1 MGNRTQI
8 VQLLADISNDVR
20 FHHLIQQNKEV
31 WVVDETLKQYM
42 MLFKEMNNA
51 INGPDY
57 QGKEK
62 DIQHQKEQ
70 IEAYEKQLQQGFS
83 TDYDYDVFADSVI
96 KCAYGDMTLED
107 LEAIYYGLTT
117 PFF

>member
-1 MGNRTQI
+1 M
-8 VQLLADISNDVR
+8 
-20 FHHLIQQNKEV
+20 
-31 WVVDETLKQYM
+31 DEILKQYM
-42 MLFKEMNNA
+42 VLYKKMSNM

-57 QGKEK
+57 PAKEE
-62 DIQHQKEQ
+62 DIQHQKDQ
-70 IEAYEKQLQQGFS
+70 IEVYEKQLQQGFS

-107 LEAIYYGLTT
+107 LEAVYYGLTT

>member
-1 MGNRTQI
+1 M
-8 VQLLADISNDVR
+8 
-20 FHHLIQQNKEV
+20 
-31 WVVDETLKQYM
+31 DETLKQYM

-57 QGKEK
+57 PGKEK

-70 IEAYEKQLQQGFS
+70 IE
-83 TDYDYDVFADSVI
+83 VFADSVI

-107 LEAIYYGLTT
+107 LEAVYYGLTT

>member
-1 MGNRTQI
+1 M
-8 VQLLADISNDVR
+8 
-20 FHHLIQQNKEV
+20 
-31 WVVDETLKQYM
+31 DETLKQYM

-57 QGKEK
+57 PGKEK

-107 LEAIYYGLTT
+107 LEAVYYGLTT
-117 PFF
+117 PFFD